1 MRADCA
7 AFDPLLLA
15 MWTYDQLHVRA
26 RGEMDDQ
33 SHHRN
38 KPAENRDQLRIFR
51 LPALRVP
58 HNPDADEDPRADANG
73 DQKQVD
79 KATGHT
85 HARESRGGRSHRS
98 YILRAG
104 RAT

>member
-33 SHHRN
+33 SHQGN
-38 KPAENRDQLRIFR
+38 KPAEDRDELRVLR

-58 HNPDADEDPRADANG
+58 HDPDAHEDPRADANS
-73 DQKQVD
+73 DQKQRD

-85 HARESRGGRSHRS
+85 YTRGFGVVCSHGRC
-98 YILRAG
+98 IL
-104 RAT
+104 